1 VIIAF
6 MESLDASLRKKDL
19 CEISEH
25 LRKIKEVIT
34 FADIQIILKNA
45 EKISL
50 ERDCIDS
57 YISDYFRDEAASY
70 LTNNVLLFT

>member
-1 VIIAF
+1 
-6 MESLDASLRKKDL
+6 MESLDASLCKKDL

-45 EKISL
+45 EKIPL
-50 ERDCIDS
+50 ERDHIDS
-57 YISDYFRDEAASY
+57 YVGDYFRDQAANY
-70 LTNNVLLFT
+70 LKNNVLLFT